1 MPNIKS
7 AKKRVL
13 VIEKKSLQNK
23 MIRSSVKTEIKKI
36 DTLIKEGKTTE
47 ARALLP
53 EVFGAID
60 SAVSKGVLHR
70 NNASNKKSRIS
81 MRIDLAEKN
90 APAAAEEVAAPAV
103 ETAPAPEA
111 VPAETP
117 KKRTRKAKTE

>member
-81 MRIDLAEKN
+81 EYGIILSYLYRFVNGQLVESDEKFL
-90 APAAAEEVAAPAV
+90 
-103 ETAPAPEA
+103 
-111 VPAETP
+111 
-117 KKRTRKAKTE
+117 

>member
-47 ARALLP
+47 ARTLLP

-111 VPAETP
+111 VPAEAP

>member
-36 DTLIKEGKTTE
+36 DTLIKEGKIKE
-47 ARALLP
+47 ARELLP
-53 EVFGAID
+53 TVFGEID

-70 NNASNKKSRIS
+70 NNAANKKSRIS
-81 MRIDLAEKN
+81 LRIDAAEKN
-90 APAAAEEVAAPAV
+90 APAAEAEPVASVAESAPATVAEEA
-103 ETAPAPEA
+103 
-111 VPAETP
+111 P